1 MSEGGAAPVYL
12 RFTCPHV
19 RSALSLNPDKPEHRN
34 GPQVRRWAAGYDRQI
49 SKKRRLFAKCAEEQS
64 VYGQPKVAKNSGIR
78 PLWTG
83 DKEARL
89 RLRGD
94 WMRVCGNGRRFR
106 DFAATLSFNERMNRA
121 GCTSW
126 FRPLWRL

>member
-1 MSEGGAAPVYL
+1 M
-12 RFTCPHV
+12 RF
-19 RSALSLNPDKPEHRN
+19 ALSPNPDKSEHRERATR
-34 GPQVRRWAAGYDRQI
+34 GRRAAGYDRQI
-49 SKKRRLFAKCAEEQS
+49 SKKRRLFAKGGEEQS

-78 PLWTG
+78 LLPTG
-83 DKEARL
+83 AGEARL

-106 DFAATLSFNERMNRA
+106 DFVATLSFNERMNRA

-126 FRPLWRL
+126 FRPLQWS